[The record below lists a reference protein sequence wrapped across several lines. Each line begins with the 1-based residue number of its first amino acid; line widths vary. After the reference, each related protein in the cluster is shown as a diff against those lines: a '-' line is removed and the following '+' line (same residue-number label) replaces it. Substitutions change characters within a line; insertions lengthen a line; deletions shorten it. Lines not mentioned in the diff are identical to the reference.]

1 MFPRFDN
8 LTDLKFELNRD
19 LLNQMSLSDADQATR
34 CLHRIADAFRR
45 SLLCGSG
52 PSESGPSESG
62 SSESGSRESG
72 PSEAGAAGLAN
83 SQAEDAI
90 PARNQSFS
98 PSVEQEPQWYQSL
111 KRILQEAPSPETI
124 LESLDHYVKRSR
136 DVQSAF
142 LLLEETPR
150 ALEILARLSCSSSFL
165 TQILVNDPQSLAS
178 LARERRTAEM
188 KSREDFRDT
197 AMAAISKIASG
208 KPTLAQKLDALRAF
222 QRREILRIGMCD
234 AFGLFDLKFVTLQI
248 SLLADALVQV
258 CLKFICDEA
267 QLEHPPFS
275 VIALGKLGGEE
286 LNYSSDIDLVLIA
299 DANSTSAERIARQMI
314 DLLSQNAATGF
325 LYRIDMR
332 LRPWGDAGPL
342 VTTPDA
348 YHDYLQG
355 DAELWEK
362 QALLKARLIAGIN
375 EPGRRFLK
383 RLPELLFSESEADVL
398 NSIRRIKGFIE
409 ERLRKAGRLDT
420 EVKLGSGSIRDV
432 EFMVQALQLLNGG
445 TEPRLYSPNTLDAL
459 VRLAEHGILNAFEYR
474 QLREGYIFLR
484 TVEHALQLT
493 HNQQIH
499 QLPDDHRQLNLLA
512 QRLDYSNRL
521 DLMERFDEHRKAVRR
536 TFQQY
541 FGRNETSNR
550 IQRESSAN
558 PQEPSHQ
565 EPSHQAPGIASST
578 AEPTT
583 FTGCHDEYLK
593 EVFGRPTHEQ
603 QANIDDMLEEVS
615 EQNCCVIQITAS
627 VPHPQNLIITIVGL
641 ETAEALSMICGCL
654 VKQKLDIREAA
665 LSAASQSAPFE
676 FQVKPGHFV
685 GFLIVEPVGPIQL
698 QNSTSTEYNG
708 WLRDLTTNLKSDLSQ
723 MLLDLRNGQ
732 GQRMREQLVE
742 IICER
747 VKAAETDTTVD
758 AELEILFRSTP
769 TNKATILLIHANDSP
784 GFFLELSGAL
794 ALFGYRIQTA
804 QLGSSSGRILDVLK
818 ITGSD
823 GLPIETRQRRD
834 ELVAAV
840 TIVKQFTHWLP
851 NNSDPLN
858 ALLRFRDLLKSL
870 MAGPARES
878 HVARLN
884 QPTILRD
891 VGRVLGLSR
900 FLWEDFLMVRSQD
913 FLDFMDDQQRLKTA
927 IPVAEIN
934 SELAATLSSVSA
946 ANTTGALNR
955 FKDRHLFRIDLRHVL
970 GHCPEFGQ
978 FSREITALAE
988 TIVTKAAELAWDKL
1002 VQQSGE
1008 PINVSNSTAQY
1019 CLVALGKF
1027 GGIEMGF
1034 ASDLE
1039 LFLVYDS
1046 DGQTNGKTPVSNAI
1060 FFERLVTLL
1069 TETIS
1074 ARHKGIFEIDLR
1086 MRPHGQA
1093 GSAAVSLQTFREYF
1107 GEGGDCWP
1115 YERQSLVKLRPIA
1128 GSLEFLNKIRQLRD
1142 SIVYDDRP
1150 FDFGAMRAFREQ
1162 QVRQL
1167 VRAGTTN
1174 AKLSDGGLVD
1184 SEYAVQ
1190 ALQITFGKQHKEL
1203 RSPNTMTALNAALN
1217 AKFLSPEQH
1226 QSVSSAYRFLREVI
1240 DCLRMVRGN
1249 AMDLTVP
1256 IQDSPDFTQLA
1267 RRMHRVHES
1276 EIPLEDLEN
1285 QMQVIREFSS
1295 TIFDLC
1301 DRQR

>member
-8 LTDLKFELNRD
+8 LTDSNFEHNRD
-19 LLNQMSLSDADQATR
+19 LLNEMSLADPDQATR
-34 CLHRIADAFRR
+34 CLHRIAHVFWQSIRVDSTKSAAELQSAKPNTPNPVDTDAVAPQPID
-45 SLLCGSG
+45 L
-52 PSESGPSESG
+52 
-62 SSESGSRESG
+62 
-72 PSEAGAAGLAN
+72 
-83 SQAEDAI
+83 
-90 PARNQSFS
+90 
-98 PSVEQEPQWYQSL
+98 EPQWYQSL
-111 KRILQEAPSPETI
+111 KRVLQEAPSPEAI
-124 LESLDHYVKRSR
+124 LESLDHYLNRSR
-136 DVQSAF
+136 DVDSAF
-142 LLLEETPR
+142 LLFEETPR

-197 AMAAISKIASG
+197 AFAAISTITSATPS
-208 KPTLAQKLDALRAF
+208 LAEKLDALRAF

-258 CLKFICDEA
+258 CLKLICDEA
-267 QLEHPPFS
+267 NLADPPFS

-286 LNYSSDIDLVLIA
+286 LNYSSDIDLVLVA
-299 DANSTSAERIARQMI
+299 DSSSPAAERVARQMI

-325 LYRIDMR
+325 LYRVDMR

-348 YHDYLQG
+348 YHHYLQS

-362 QALLKARLIAGIN
+362 QALLKARLIAGIS
-375 EPGRRFLK
+375 EPGRRFLN

-432 EFMVQALQLLNGG
+432 EFMVQALQLLHGG

-484 TVEHALQLT
+484 TIEHALQLT

-499 QLPDDHRQLNLLA
+499 QLPDDHHQLNLLA

-541 FGRNETSNR
+541 FGRKEATDNGVQSP
-550 IQRESSAN
+550 SAMPEVSPN
-558 PQEPSHQ
+558 VQ
-565 EPSHQAPGIASST
+565 
-578 AEPTT
+578 PTRSGQIEHKKR
-583 FTGCHDEYLK
+583 FSARRHDELLN
-593 EVFGRPTHEQ
+593 EILDRPTEEQ
-603 QANIDDMLEEVS
+603 QSQVDDMLDELCENS
-615 EQNCCVIQITAS
+615 CCVVRIQPS
-627 VPHPQNLIITIVGL
+627 QKHPQNLIVTIAGL
-641 ETAEALSMICGCL
+641 ETPEALSMICGCM
-654 VKQKLDIREAA
+654 VKQQLDIREAA
-665 LSAASQSAPFE
+665 ISSAQDGSSFDFRIAD
-676 FQVKPGHFV
+676 GHFV
-685 GFLIVEPVGPIQL
+685 GFFAVEPVARQVV
-698 QNSTSTEYNG
+698 QSNHQQSASTSLKDR
-708 WLRDLTTNLKSDLSQ
+708 LRDLTVNLKSDLCR
-723 MLLDLRNGQ
+723 MLRDLREGRGQ
-732 GQRMREQLVE
+732 QMREQLVE

-747 VKAAETDTTVD
+747 VDSMSSNPLAD
-758 AELEILFRSTP
+758 AELAIHFRDTP
-769 TNKATILLIHANDSP
+769 ADTATILEIHANDSP

-794 ALFGYRIQTA
+794 ALFGYRIQSA
-804 QLGSSSGRILDVLK
+804 QLGSEAGRILDVLK
-818 ITGSD
+818 ITDSN
-823 GLPIETRQRRD
+823 GLPIETKDHRD

-858 ALLRFRDLLKSL
+858 ALFRFRDLLKTL
-870 MAGPARES
+870 MAGPARKS
-878 HVARLN
+878 DVARLN

-891 VGRVLGLSR
+891 VSRVLGLSR

-913 FLDFMDDQQRLKTA
+913 FLDFMDDQQQLQTA
-927 IPVAEIN
+927 ISDSEISTQLN
-934 SELAATLSSVSA
+934 ETLANVSESQATS
-946 ANTTGALNR
+946 ALNR
-955 FKDRHLFRIDLRHVL
+955 FKDRQLFRIDLRHVL

-978 FSREITALAE
+978 FSREITELAE
-988 TIVTKAAELAWDKL
+988 TIVSKAAELAWQKL
-1002 VQQSGE
+1002 VQQHGQPVDIADGE
-1008 PINVSNSTAQY
+1008 CRY

-1046 DGQTNGKTPVSNAI
+1046 DGQTNGRTPVSNAS
-1060 FFERLVTLL
+1060 FFERLVTIL

-1093 GSAAVSLQTFREYF
+1093 GSAAVSLRTFQEYF
-1107 GEGGDCWP
+1107 GQGGDCWP

-1128 GSLEFLNKIRQLRD
+1128 GSKDFRSELSQLRD

-1150 FDFGAMRAFREQ
+1150 FDFNAMRAFREQ

-1184 SEYAVQ
+1184 CEYAVQ
-1190 ALQITFGKQHKEL
+1190 ALQITFGKQHVEL
-1203 RSPNTMTALNAALN
+1203 RSPNTLAALNAALA

-1226 QSVSSAYRFLREVI
+1226 QAACGAYRFLREVI

-1267 RRMHRVHES
+1267 RRMQRVHDS
-1276 EIPLEDLEN
+1276 EIPLHDLEK
-1285 QMQVIREFSS
+1285 QMQIIREFSS
-1295 TIFDLC
+1295 VIFDQC
-1301 DRQR
+1301 SP

>member
-8 LTDLKFELNRD
+8 LTDSNFEHNRD
-19 LLNQMSLSDADQATR
+19 LLNEMSLADPDQATR
-34 CLHRIADAFRR
+34 CLHRIAHVFWQSIRVDSTKSAAESQSAEPNAQNPVDTDAVAPQPID
-45 SLLCGSG
+45 L
-52 PSESGPSESG
+52 
-62 SSESGSRESG
+62 
-72 PSEAGAAGLAN
+72 
-83 SQAEDAI
+83 
-90 PARNQSFS
+90 
-98 PSVEQEPQWYQSL
+98 EPQWYQSL
-111 KRILQEAPSPETI
+111 KRVLQEAPSPEAI
-124 LESLDHYVKRSR
+124 LESLDHYLNRSR
-136 DVQSAF
+136 DVDSAF
-142 LLLEETPR
+142 LLFEETPR

-197 AMAAISKIASG
+197 AFAAISTITSATPS
-208 KPTLAQKLDALRAF
+208 LAEKLDALRAF

-258 CLKFICDEA
+258 CLKLICDEA
-267 QLEHPPFS
+267 NLADPPFS

-286 LNYSSDIDLVLIA
+286 LNYSSDIDLVLVA
-299 DANSTSAERIARQMI
+299 DSSSPAAERVARQMI

-325 LYRIDMR
+325 LYRVDMR

-348 YHDYLQG
+348 YHQYLQS

-362 QALLKARLIAGIN
+362 QALLKARLIAGIS
-375 EPGRRFLK
+375 EPGRRFLN

-432 EFMVQALQLLNGG
+432 EFMVQALQLLHGG

-484 TVEHALQLT
+484 TIEHALQLT

-499 QLPDDHRQLNLLA
+499 QLPDDHHQLNLLA

-541 FGRNETSNR
+541 FGRKEATDNGVQSP
-550 IQRESSAN
+550 SAMPEVSPN
-558 PQEPSHQ
+558 VQPTPSGQIGHKKRF
-565 EPSHQAPGIASST
+565 SVRR
-578 AEPTT
+578 
-583 FTGCHDEYLK
+583 HDELLN
-593 EVFGRPTHEQ
+593 EILDRPTEEQ
-603 QANIDDMLEEVS
+603 QSQVDDMLDELCENS
-615 EQNCCVIQITAS
+615 CCVVRIQPS
-627 VPHPQNLIITIVGL
+627 QKHPQNLIVTIAGL
-641 ETAEALSMICGCL
+641 ETPEALSMICGCM
-654 VKQKLDIREAA
+654 VKQQLDIREAA
-665 LSAASQSAPFE
+665 ISSAQDGSSFDFRIAD
-676 FQVKPGHFV
+676 GHFV
-685 GFLIVEPVGPIQL
+685 GFFAVEPVARQVV
-698 QNSTSTEYNG
+698 QSNHRQSASTSLKDR
-708 WLRDLTTNLKSDLSQ
+708 LRDLTVNLKSDLCR
-723 MLLDLRNGQ
+723 MLRDLREGRGQ
-732 GQRMREQLVE
+732 QMREQLVE

-747 VKAAETDTTVD
+747 VDSMSSNPLAD
-758 AELEILFRSTP
+758 AELAIHFRDTP
-769 TNKATILLIHANDSP
+769 ADTATILEIHANDSP

-794 ALFGYRIQTA
+794 ALFGYRIQSA
-804 QLGSSSGRILDVLK
+804 QLGSEAGRILDVLK
-818 ITGSD
+818 ITDSN
-823 GLPIETRQRRD
+823 GLPIETKDHRD

-858 ALLRFRDLLKSL
+858 ALFRFRDLLKTL
-870 MAGPARES
+870 MAGPARKS
-878 HVARLN
+878 DVARLN

-891 VGRVLGLSR
+891 VSRVLGLSR

-913 FLDFMDDQQRLKTA
+913 FLDFMDDQQQLQTA
-927 IPVAEIN
+927 ISDSEISTQLN
-934 SELAATLSSVSA
+934 ETLANVSESQATS
-946 ANTTGALNR
+946 ALNR
-955 FKDRHLFRIDLRHVL
+955 FKDRQLFRIDLRHVL

-978 FSREITALAE
+978 FSREITELAE
-988 TIVTKAAELAWDKL
+988 TIVSKAAELAWQKL
-1002 VQQSGE
+1002 VQQHGQPVDIADGE
-1008 PINVSNSTAQY
+1008 CRY

-1046 DGQTNGKTPVSNAI
+1046 DGQTNGRTPVSNAS
-1060 FFERLVTLL
+1060 FFERLVTIL

-1093 GSAAVSLQTFREYF
+1093 GSAAVSLQTFQEYF
-1107 GEGGDCWP
+1107 GQGGDCWP

-1128 GSLEFLNKIRQLRD
+1128 GSNDFRSELSQLRD

-1150 FDFGAMRAFREQ
+1150 FDFNAMRAFREQ

-1184 SEYAVQ
+1184 CEYAVQ
-1190 ALQITFGKQHKEL
+1190 ALQITFGKQHVEL
-1203 RSPNTMTALNAALN
+1203 RSPNTLAALNAALA

-1226 QSVSSAYRFLREVI
+1226 QAACGAYRFLREVI

-1267 RRMHRVHES
+1267 RRMQRVHDS
-1276 EIPLEDLEN
+1276 EIPLHDLEK
-1285 QMQVIREFSS
+1285 QMQIIREFSS
-1295 TIFDLC
+1295 VIFDQC
-1301 DRQR
+1301 SR

>member
-8 LTDLKFELNRD
+8 LTDSKFDLNRD
-19 LLNQMSLSDADQATR
+19 LLKQMSLVDADQATR

-45 SLLCGSG
+45 SVAL
-52 PSESGPSESG
+52 ESIDSKAQSTPQIGTADIAKSQSDISHQVVKQP
-62 SSESGSRESG
+62 
-72 PSEAGAAGLAN
+72 N
-83 SQAEDAI
+83 SL
-90 PARNQSFS
+90 PVN
-98 PSVEQEPQWYQSL
+98 QEPQWYQSL

-124 LESLDHYVKRSR
+124 LESLDHYLNRSR
-136 DVQSAF
+136 DVVSAF

-165 TQILVNDPQSLAS
+165 TQILVNDPQSLGS

-197 AMAAISKIASG
+197 ALAAISKINSV
-208 KPTLAQKLDALRAF
+208 KPLLSEKLDALRAF

-258 CLKFICDEA
+258 CLKLICDEA
-267 QLEHPPFS
+267 QLKEPPFS
-275 VIALGKLGGEE
+275 VVALGKLGGEE

-299 DANSTSAERIARQMI
+299 DASSTMAERIARQMI
-314 DLLSQNAATGF
+314 DLLSENTATGF

-348 YHDYLQG
+348 YHDYLQN

-362 QALLKARLIAGIN
+362 QALLKARLIAGLKK
-375 EPGRRFLK
+375 PGRRFLQ
-383 RLPELLFSESEADVL
+383 RMPELLFSESEADVL

-499 QLPDDHRQLNLLA
+499 QLPDDHHQLNLLA

-541 FGRNETSNR
+541 FGRDDTGDRTQLGIPAEFQGQN
-550 IQRESSAN
+550 
-558 PQEPSHQ
+558 
-565 EPSHQAPGIASST
+565 HQAKNDARSSGAADPPKT
-578 AEPTT
+578 PS
-583 FTGCHDEYLK
+583 TGCYDEYLK
-593 EVFGRPTHEQ
+593 EVLGLPADEQ
-603 QANIDDMLEEVS
+603 QASIDDMIEEVC
-615 EQNCCVIQITAS
+615 EQNCCVIQIRPSAQ
-627 VPHPQNLIITIVGL
+627 HPQNLIITIVGL
-641 ETAEALSMICGCL
+641 ETPEALSTICGCL
-654 VKQKLDIREAA
+654 VKHKLDIREAA
-665 LSAASQSAPFE
+665 ISAASQSSPLE
-676 FQVKPGHFV
+676 FQIKSGHFA
-685 GFLIVEPVGPIQL
+685 GFLIVEPVGTL
-698 QNSTSTEYNG
+698 QFKNSTSTSSQHNS
-708 WLRDLTTNLKSDLSQ
+708 WLRDLAVKLKSDLCQ
-723 MLLDLRNGQ
+723 MLQDLRHGNGQ
-732 GQRMREQLVE
+732 KTREQLVE
-742 IICER
+742 IICDR
-747 VKAAETDTTVD
+747 VKAAEADVATD

-769 TNKATILLIHANDSP
+769 SNKATILLIHANDSP

-804 QLGSSSGRILDVLK
+804 QLGSYSGRILDVLK

-823 GLPIETRQRRD
+823 GLPIETKQRRD

-840 TIVKQFTHWLP
+840 TIVKQFSHWLP

-858 ALLRFRDLLKSL
+858 ALLRFRDLLQSL

-927 IPVAEIN
+927 LPATEICT
-934 SELAATLSSVSA
+934 ELDQTLSAVLA
-946 ANTTGALNR
+946 TNATAALNR

-970 GHCPEFGQ
+970 GHCSEFGQ
-978 FSREITALAE
+978 FSREITELAE
-988 TIVTKAAELAWDKL
+988 TIVTKAADLAWHQL
-1002 VQQSGE
+1002 VQQYGE
-1008 PINVSNSTAQY
+1008 PTTDANSVARY

-1039 LFLVYDS
+1039 LFLVYDN
-1046 DGQTNGKTPVSNAI
+1046 DGQTCGKTPLPNAI
-1060 FFERLVTLL
+1060 FFERLVTIL
-1069 TETIS
+1069 TEMIS
-1074 ARHKGIFEIDLR
+1074 ARRKGIFEIDLR

-1093 GSAAVSLQTFREYF
+1093 GSAAVSLKKFRDYF

-1128 GSLEFLNKIRQLRD
+1128 GSPEFLSEMRQLRD
-1142 SIVYDDRP
+1142 SVVYDERP

-1184 SEYAVQ
+1184 CEYAVQ
-1190 ALQITFGKQHKEL
+1190 ALQITFGKQHLEL
-1203 RSPNTMTALNAALN
+1203 RTPNTMAALNAALN
-1217 AKFLSPEQH
+1217 ANFLSMQQH

-1256 IQDSPDFTQLA
+1256 IQDSADFTQLA
-1267 RRMHRVHES
+1267 RRMQRVHEV
-1276 EIPLEDLEN
+1276 EISFEDLET
-1285 QMQVIREFSS
+1285 QMQIIREFSS

-1301 DRQR
+1301 DQQK

>member
-8 LTDLKFELNRD
+8 LTDSKFQLNRD
-19 LLNQMSLSDADQATR
+19 LLNQMSLGDADQATR

-45 SLLCGSG
+45 SQLGETG
-52 PSESGPSESG
+52 AHERGAHESV
-62 SSESGSRESG
+62 
-72 PSEAGAAGLAN
+72 AADLAN
-83 SQAEDAI
+83 SQPEDADQ
-90 PARNQSFS
+90 ARNQSIS
-98 PSVEQEPQWYQSL
+98 SLVDQEPRWYQSL

-124 LESLDHYVKRSR
+124 LGSLDHYVKRSR

-165 TQILVNDPQSLAS
+165 TQILVNNPQSLAS

-208 KPTLAQKLDALRAF
+208 EPTLAQKLDVLRAF

-258 CLKFICDEA
+258 CLKLICDDA
-267 QLEHPPFS
+267 QLEDPPFS

-299 DANSTSAERIARQMI
+299 DANSTSAERVARQMI
-314 DLLSQNAATGF
+314 DLLSQNTATGF
-325 LYRIDMR
+325 LYRTDMR

-348 YHDYLQG
+348 YHNYLQG

-375 EPGRRFLK
+375 DPGTRFLK

-493 HNQQIH
+493 HNQQVH
-499 QLPDDHRQLNLLA
+499 QLPDDDHQLNLLA

-541 FGRNETSNR
+541 FGRDDTNDED
-550 IQRESSAN
+550 QRKSSAN
-558 PQEPSHQ
+558 VSEKNHSA
-565 EPSHQAPGIASST
+565 EDVVRSAAEST
-578 AEPTT
+578 PKA
-583 FTGCHDEYLK
+583 FAGCYDEYLR
-593 EVFGRPTHEQ
+593 EVLGRPTDEQ
-603 QANIDDMLEEVS
+603 QANIDDMLAEVC
-615 EQNCCVIQITAS
+615 EQNCCVVQICQS
-627 VPHPQNLIITIVGL
+627 VQHSQNLIITIVGL
-641 ETAEALSMICGCL
+641 ETPEALSMICGCL
-654 VKQKLDIREAA
+654 VKQRLDIREAA
-665 LSAASQSAPFE
+665 ISAASQSNPFE

-685 GFLIVEPVGPIQL
+685 GFLIVEPVGPLQL
-698 QNSTSTEYNG
+698 KNSTSAAYNS
-708 WLRDLTTNLKSDLSQ
+708 WVRDLVTNLKSDLCQ

-747 VKAAETDTTVD
+747 VKAAETDSTGD
-758 AELEILFRSTP
+758 AELEILFRSIP
-769 TNKATILLIHANDSP
+769 ANKATILMIHANDSP

-794 ALFGYRIQTA
+794 ALFGYQIQTA
-804 QLGSSSGRILDVLK
+804 QLGSYSGRILDVLK

-823 GLPIETRQRRD
+823 GLPIETRQQRD

-913 FLDFMDDQQRLKTA
+913 FLDFMDDQQGLKRG
-927 IPVAEIN
+927 IPVAEI
-934 SELAATLSSVSA
+934 LTGLDDTLSSASS

-970 GHCPEFGQ
+970 GHCSEFGQ
-978 FSREITALAE
+978 FSREITELAE
-988 TIVTKAAELAWDKL
+988 AVVTKAADLAWNKL
-1002 VQQSGE
+1002 VQQYGE
-1008 PINVSNSTAQY
+1008 PTTKTRSIARY

-1039 LFLVYDS
+1039 LFLVYDN
-1046 DGQTNGKTPVSNAI
+1046 DGQTNGKARVSNAI
-1060 FFERLVTLL
+1060 FFERLVTIL

-1093 GSAAVSLQTFREYF
+1093 GSAAVSLKTFREYF

-1128 GSLEFLNKIRQLRD
+1128 GSAEFLSDIRQLRD

-1162 QVRQL
+1162 QIRQL
-1167 VRAGTTN
+1167 VRAGTVN

-1184 SEYAVQ
+1184 CEYAVQ
-1190 ALQITFGKQHKEL
+1190 ALQITFGKQHPEL
-1203 RSPNTMTALNAALN
+1203 RSPNTVAALNAALN
-1217 AKFLSPEQH
+1217 AQFLSIEQH

-1256 IQDSPDFTQLA
+1256 VQESADFIQLA
-1267 RRMHRVHES
+1267 RRMERVHES
-1276 EIPLEDLEN
+1276 EVPLEDFEN
-1285 QMQVIREFSS
+1285 QMQVIREFSVA
-1295 TIFDLC
+1295 IFELC
-1301 DRQR
+1301 DRPR